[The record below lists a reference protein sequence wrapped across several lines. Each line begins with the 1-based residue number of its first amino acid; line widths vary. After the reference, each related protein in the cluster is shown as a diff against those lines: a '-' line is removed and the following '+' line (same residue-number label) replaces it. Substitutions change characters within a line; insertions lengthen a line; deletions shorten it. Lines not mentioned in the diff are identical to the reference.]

1 MSEPQSPTLEQ
12 MKLAFCWHL
21 ARRIVQADTVVQVAE
36 SEWLQG
42 RFPEQ
47 DLRDA
52 GLIDDAGS
60 ESGAFNAILGQ
71 AMVDLPDVL
80 DLQGKFEVLQALF
93 DATLADAEFHH
104 REGDALVN
112 AGRLLGMSTTDIE
125 AFLSSQ
131 SEVGDVE
138 LPEPESDA

>member
-1 MSEPQSPTLEQ
+1 MSKSESPTVEQ

-36 SEWLQG
+36 SEWLQE

-47 DLRDA
+47 DLRAA
-52 GLIDDAGS
+52 GLTDESGS
-60 ESGAFNAILGQ
+60 ESKSFNAILGQ

-80 DLQGKFEVLQALF
+80 DLQGKFEVLKALF

-112 AGRLLGMSTTDIE
+112 AGRLLGMSTTEIE
-125 AFLSSQ
+125 QFLSEQ
-131 SEVGDVE
+131 AEVGEVE
-138 LPEPESDA
+138 LPDPE